1 MKKKTPFWLMGIA
14 AVLLVGLIVNQIFW
28 VFNSAAQQEEQFNK
42 QTQMALSSIEENI
55 QEDAELQ
62 SSVDC
67 CLVEEQ
73 QSSCVES
80 LQDENAWERTDNM
93 IAAELQRFDIDLNY
107 NFDICYAQPKRT
119 APLAGYEQNMDKV
132 FDQSGIVLYLE
143 FPDKSKYLRN
153 QIGPVFISSILFIV
167 FLSFVFALT
176 YRYYKRE
183 RAFSQRTRDF
193 INNMTHEFKTP
204 LTNISLANS
213 MIARGLDANTNDKL
227 LHYTTIISEENMRL
241 TKNCDDLLQMAKI
254 ENSENEFVDIINVHE
269 IIEAVVQRK
278 RKTKAEGAFTI
289 ELALNADESYVLGKE
304 SLFSNTVSN
313 LIDNAIKYSNK
324 SVEIMIA
331 TENVAGEIRLRITDN
346 GIGME
351 EAHIQNIF
359 DKFYRV
365 PEGDTHNVKGFG
377 LGLAYVKM
385 VVNKMKGHINVE
397 SKFGL
402 GTTFNI
408 IIPISNNS

>member
-1 MKKKTPFWLMGIA
+1 MKRKTPIWLMGVA
-14 AVLLVGLIVNQIFW
+14 AILLVGLIVNQIFW
-28 VFNSAAQQEEQFNK
+28 VFNSAAQQEAQFNK
-42 QTQMALSSIEENI
+42 QTQMALSSIEQNI

-80 LQDENAWERTDNM
+80 LQDENAWERTDKM
-93 IAAELQRFDIDLNY
+93 IAAELKRFDIDLHY
-107 NFDICYAQPKRT
+107 NFDICYAQPKRIE
-119 APLAGYEQNMDKV
+119 PLEGYEQNMDKV

-213 MIARGLDANTNDKL
+213 MIARGLDAKDHEKL
-227 LHYTTIISEENMRL
+227 LHYSSIISDENLRL

-254 ENSENEFVDIINVHE
+254 ENSDSEFVDVIDVHE
-269 IIEAVVQRK
+269 IIDAVVLRK
-278 RKTKAEGAFTI
+278 RKTKVPGVFTI
-289 ELALNADESYVLGKE
+289 KTALNAKNCRVLGKE

-324 SVEIMIA
+324 SVEIIIS
-331 TENVAGEIRLRITDN
+331 TENVAGEIKLRIEDN

-351 EAHIQNIF
+351 EEHISNIF

-365 PEGDTHNVKGFG
+365 PEGDKHDVKGFG

-385 VVNKMKGHINVE
+385 VINKMKGNIKVE
-397 SKFGL
+397 SKFGF